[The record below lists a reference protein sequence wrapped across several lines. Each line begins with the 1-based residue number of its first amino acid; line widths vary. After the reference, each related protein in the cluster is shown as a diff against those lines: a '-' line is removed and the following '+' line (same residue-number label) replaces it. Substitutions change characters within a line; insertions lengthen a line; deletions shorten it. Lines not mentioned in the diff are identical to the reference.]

1 MSNQDTSKIKRWSQ
15 EEIDQ
20 ALKKTMGGSSFFSIF
35 RILYKMLAPSIA
47 RLLNPKIIL
56 SGVNQAQNNTVK
68 EKTETA
74 ISRPYDYDG
83 QK

>member
-1 MSNQDTSKIKRWSQ
+1 MSNQDTSKIRKRSQ

-20 ALKKTMGGSSFFSIF
+20 ALKQTMGGSSFFSIF
-35 RILYKMLAPSIA
+35 IILYKMIAPSIA
-47 RLLNPKIIL
+47 RLLNPKVIL

-74 ISRPYDYDG
+74 ISRPY
-83 QK
+83 

>member
-1 MSNQDTSKIKRWSQ
+1 
-15 EEIDQ
+15 
-20 ALKKTMGGSSFFSIF
+20 
-35 RILYKMLAPSIA
+35 MLAPSIA
-47 RLLNPKIIL
+47 RLLNPKVIL

>member
-1 MSNQDTSKIKRWSQ
+1 MSNQDTSKIRKRSK

-20 ALKKTMGGSSFFSIF
+20 ALKQTMGGSSFFSIF
-35 RILYKMLAPSIA
+35 KILYKMIAPSIA
-47 RLLNPKIIL
+47 RLLNPKVIL